1 MIDRTQRREQREE
14 DLEQAETVQEIQ
26 DVHVIGVATQTDLT
40 QEKLDMLETD
50 YQQRLRD
57 IREMGVRLSV
67 ISGNGFPCEEALSK
81 DNQLVNSFT
90 GVSSFEVL
98 KVVFK
103 FVAPAVTVTSLYTG
117 SPFSVLYHNRSIR

>member
-1 MIDRTQRREQREE
+1 MIDRAQRREQREE
-14 DLEQAETVQEIQ
+14 HLEQAETVQEIQ

-40 QEKLDMLETD
+40 QEKLDTLETD

-57 IREMGVRLSV
+57 NREMGVRLSV
-67 ISGNGFPCEEALSK
+67 ISGNGFPCEKALSK

-98 KVVFK
+98 KVLFK
-103 FVAPAVTVTSLYTG
+103 FVAQL
-117 SPFSVLYHNRSIR
+117 

>member
-81 DNQLVNSFT
+81 DNQLVNSLL
-90 GVSSFEVL
+90 VSSFEVL

-103 FVAPAVTVTSLYTG
+103 FVAPAVTVTASTKLTK
-117 SPFSVLYHNRSIR
+117 FQQLTLVLMN